1 MNIYS
6 DMNVYNYDRDTG
18 YYLGI
23 SQADP
28 DPLNEGGWLI
38 PAYAVTVAP
47 PLFLVGKIPQ
57 WDGSK
62 WVVVDLPAPPQPP
75 EPPAPYQPTSEEQ
88 RLAAYRNE
96 SDPLFFKW
104 QRGEGTQ
111 EAWLAKIEEIKARY
125 P

>member
-1 MNIYS
+1 MDI
-6 DMNVYNYDRDTG
+6 YNYDRDTG
-18 YYLGI
+18 YYVGI

-47 PLFLVGKIPQ
+47 PQFPVGKIPQ

-75 EPPAPYQPTSEEQ
+75 EPPAPYEPTSEQ
-88 RLAAYRNE
+88 MRLAAYRNE